1 MSYKLLLAA
10 SLMTSLAGAL
20 TMNVALAQDASDGTN
35 MTVPAS
41 NDQASAS
48 NAADSTSYGGRAAT
62 SDSGS
67 MSQDTRSSSNTRCQ
81 PWPFCDIYH
90 GQ

>member
-10 SLMTSLAGAL
+10 SLLGAFA
-20 TMNVALAQDASDGTN
+20 MNVAQAQDASDGTN

-41 NDQASAS
+41 SDQTNASN
-48 NAADSTSYGGRAAT
+48 NAADSTSYGGHAPG

-67 MSQDTRSSSNTRCQ
+67 MSQDVRNSSNTRCQ